1 MDGPKVKTPSE
12 IKPPLAIGLLQGHQE
27 GLASA
32 FTANVSI
39 VNYTYLICEINP
51 LEFCTHN
58 TFFSVNFTQMK
69 DFTYYFECNNS
80 KRFIFS

>member
-51 LEFCTHN
+51 LEFCTPN
-58 TFFSVNFTQMK
+58 TFFFCKFHTNEGFP
-69 DFTYYFECNNS
+69 
-80 KRFIFS
+80 IF